1 MKRKLSVIMVSLM
14 LLNFSAGLSAKTA
27 QDNGQISNF
36 DFDNFTVES
45 INNIFTGSISG
56 VACSDSSSQEIPE
69 NISFICDPDLI
80 SPNIN
85 CGKIQNDFG
94 NVVLLCNDK
103 KNYLLD
109 RFRNLRRQCL
119 SFDGLTRH
127 RIVLNSYIAQAV
139 TDSAAYGIMH
149 KI

>member
-27 QDNGQISNF
+27 HDNGEISDF
-36 DFDNFTVES
+36 DFDSFTVQS
-45 INNIFTGSISG
+45 IHNVFAGSISD
-56 VACSDSSSQEIPE
+56 VPCSDFSSQEIPQD
-69 NISFICDPDLI
+69 ISFVYDSNLI
-80 SPNIN
+80 SSNIN

-94 NVVLLCNDK
+94 NIVLLCNDK
-103 KNYLLD
+103 KKYLLD

-139 TDSAAYGIMH
+139 TDSVAYGIMH